1 MKLLM
6 IADDF
11 TGAND
16 LALQL
21 IKYGLN
27 VKTSSKLDFQDN
39 DTIISTETRNISEL
53 EASRKMRE
61 IYKNIFNN
69 EFDKFYKKIDSTL
82 RGNIKIE
89 TELLQEFLPPKSK
102 ISVVIPFP
110 KNNRQVIYGK
120 HYVNGIELHKSSFSK
135 DPIKPIKSNDLKD
148 FFHGICINLDLIR
161 NGNLTKFLNETDETL
176 LIFDG
181 ENDTD
186 LEIIAKSLYESGW
199 DKYIIGSSA
208 IMDNLMEQWGYT
220 KNPILFLS
228 GSCNAK
234 NIEQIDYL
242 IKKEDLN
249 ILSYNPTSQIF
260 EGNIDL
266 KKDIL
271 IRSLSCYN
279 EMKTNKLKPQEMKSI
294 IAEKGLEL
302 IKKYKIKKI
311 VSCGGDISIELM
323 NVLKLENL
331 EIIYE
336 IEPGI
341 ALGRSQDFSLIT
353 KPGGFGTI
361 EIYKKI
367 YSFLKNYR

>member
-21 IKYGLN
+21 IKYGLK
-27 VKTSSKLDFQDN
+27 VKTSSNIAFQDDN
-39 DTIISTETRNISEL
+39 TIISTETRNISEL
-53 EASRKMRE
+53 EASKKIKE
-61 IYKNIFNN
+61 IYKNIFNK

-82 RGNIKIE
+82 RGNVEIE
-89 TELLQEFLPPKSK
+89 TKMLQEFLPKKSK
-102 ISVVIPFP
+102 IAVVIPFP
-110 KNNRQVIYGK
+110 QNNRQVINGK
-120 HYVNGIELHKSSFSK
+120 HYVEGIELHKSSFGK
-135 DPIKPIKSNDLKD
+135 DPIKPIKSNDLKY
-148 FFHGICINLDLIR
+148 FFNGTYINLDLIR
-161 NGNLTKFLNETDETL
+161 SGRLTKFLKETEETL

-181 ENDTD
+181 ENNKD

-208 IMDNLMEQWGYT
+208 IMDNLMEKWCYT

-228 GSCNAK
+228 GSCNSK
-234 NIEQIDYL
+234 NIEQINYL
-242 IKKEDLN
+242 IQNIDMN
-249 ILSYNPTSQIF
+249 ILSYNPITTEF
-260 EGNIDL
+260 EGHIDL

-271 IRSLSCYN
+271 VRSLSCYN
-279 EMKTNKLKPQEMKSI
+279 EIRINKFQPQEMKKI

-302 IKKYKIKKI
+302 IKKHNIKKI

-323 NVLKLENL
+323 NILNLESL

-341 ALGRSQDFSLIT
+341 ALGRSHDFSLIT
-353 KPGGFGTI
+353 KPGGFGSI

-367 YSFLKNYR
+367 YSFFRNCR